1 MFLQQAPAETFNYMV
16 LGFSVIIGVLF
27 VYIISILVRFR
38 NLKKDITLLQEVD
51 VGKDSEA

>member
-38 NLKKDITLLQEVD
+38 NLKKDMTLLQEVD
-51 VGKDSEA
+51 VEKDSKV

>member
-38 NLKKDITLLQEVD
+38 NLKKDMTLLQEVD
-51 VGKDSEA
+51 VEKDS